1 MIASPLSR
9 RVVLGGIVGAAGA
22 AGLSGCS
29 ISDFTERRVV
39 DPQAADRERVTRAC
53 ELSEQLLA
61 DLGPM
66 GGTSSTWAGPVRAL
80 HTEQI
85 AVFIRSAGLKP
96 SPSASASPAASAF
109 LTRGAAPARE
119 QALSQELRSLA
130 LAAESGDVAM
140 LLASAA
146 AGIDQLLAKGI

>member
-1 MIASPLSR
+1 MIGSPLSR

-29 ISDFTERRVV
+29 ISSFTKRKVV
-39 DPQAADRERVTRAC
+39 DPQAADRERVAHAC
-53 ELSEQLLA
+53 ELSQQLVA
-61 DLGPM
+61 DLGPT
-66 GGTSSTWAGPVRAL
+66 GGAGSAWADPVRAL

-85 AVFIRSAGLKP
+85 TVFIRSAGLKP
-96 SPSASASPAASAF
+96 PVSAEASPAASTS
-109 LTRGAAPARE
+109 LTRAALPARE